1 MPRYVA
7 FLRGISPVNARMAD
21 LRRCFEAAGFDE
33 VGTVLASGNVV
44 FSAAASPLPRLE
56 RKCEAAMRAGI
67 GRSFTTV
74 VRPVRALRALVASD
88 PYAAFHPAAN
98 AKRIVTFVRTP
109 PAQPVSLP
117 LERDGAR
124 IVAIRGGEVFSLYVP
139 HPRNPV
145 FMALIERSF
154 GKDVTTRTWDT
165 VKKCVAAAARAP

>member
-21 LRRCFEAAGFDE
+21 LRRCFETAGFGE

-44 FSAAASPLPRLE
+44 FSAAAAPLPRLE
-56 RKCEAAMRAGI
+56 RRCEAAMREVI
-67 GRSFTTV
+67 GRSFTTI
-74 VRPVRALRALVASD
+74 VRPARALRALVASD

-98 AKRIVTFVRTP
+98 AKRIVTFLRTP
-109 PAQPVSLP
+109 PTQPVSMP
-117 LERDGAR
+117 AERDGAR

-139 HPRNPV
+139 HPRAPV

-154 GKDVTTRTWDT
+154 GRDVTTRTWDT
-165 VKKCVAAAARAP
+165 VKKCVAAATQAP